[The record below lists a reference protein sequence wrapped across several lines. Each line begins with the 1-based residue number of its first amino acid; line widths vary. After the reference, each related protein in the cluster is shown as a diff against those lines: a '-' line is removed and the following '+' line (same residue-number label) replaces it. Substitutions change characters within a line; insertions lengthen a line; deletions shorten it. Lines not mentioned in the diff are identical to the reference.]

1 MYDDPSHIRD
11 RAMKLS
17 LSDDEFDVI
26 RAIARLN
33 KRQPSAFAREIV
45 LQAIEHMEQLSGESR
60 AA

>member
-17 LSDDEFDVI
+17 LSDEEFDVI
-26 RAIARLN
+26 KAVARIN

-45 LQAIEHMEQLSGESR
+45 LQAIQRMEQLSDQAH